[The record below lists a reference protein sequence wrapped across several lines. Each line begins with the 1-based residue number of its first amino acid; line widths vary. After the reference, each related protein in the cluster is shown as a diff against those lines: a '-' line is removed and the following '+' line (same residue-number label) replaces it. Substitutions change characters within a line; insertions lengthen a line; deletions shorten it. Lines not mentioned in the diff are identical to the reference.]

1 MRKEVSGTFWLKGK
15 ISSSA
20 RAENWN
26 AKKIAEDGRTAP
38 KADETRQHGILR
50 RAKMKDKK
58 ETWVPI
64 AWHCPHCGNR
74 SQAQKTAGDTIKAE
88 CAGCLTV
95 MVRRRIGRRH
105 TRFDIYAPRRKRD
118 SAVYLLAEN

>member
-1 MRKEVSGTFWLKGK
+1 
-15 ISSSA
+15 
-20 RAENWN
+20 
-26 AKKIAEDGRTAP
+26 
-38 KADETRQHGILR
+38 
-50 RAKMKDKK
+50 MKDKK

-64 AWHCPHCGNR
+64 AWHCPHCGSR

>member
-1 MRKEVSGTFWLKGK
+1 
-15 ISSSA
+15 
-20 RAENWN
+20 
-26 AKKIAEDGRTAP
+26 
-38 KADETRQHGILR
+38 
-50 RAKMKDKK
+50 MKDKK

-105 TRFDIYAPRRKRD
+105 TRFDIYAQEGSVTRP
-118 SAVYLLAEN
+118 YICLLKIESIVV